1 MGASLKLILYFF
13 AVAKNNRN
21 HRKSAFYLAK
31 SYMYGFS
38 LKIRLKIAYTSF
50 QVFGRTYPPRKA
62 HYSDKNE
69 ASPDFLPLWEAP
81 PKASKIQPEF

>member
-1 MGASLKLILYFF
+1 MRGGYAFEWEGWGAKTKLLIEAHGIAYKIRMGRGYKYMGASLKLILQFF

-38 LKIRLKIAYTSF
+38 LKIRLKIA
-50 QVFGRTYPPRKA
+50 
-62 HYSDKNE
+62 
-69 ASPDFLPLWEAP
+69 
-81 PKASKIQPEF
+81 